1 MTNGNGRVAKKRKI
15 NSMSISETGKNKTKK
30 QGGNIM
36 AKVQNFTAEIMQKVA
51 AGEWKQAAETRENA
65 MTSMVD
71 NINKSIA
78 CYSYSDYNILA
89 DALEKVRARVLEVAN
104 TTAGK

>member
-1 MTNGNGRVAKKRKI
+1 MMKKRKI
-15 NSMSISETGKNKTKK
+15 NSMSISETGKKKTKK

-78 CYSYSDYNILA
+78 YYSYSDYNILA

>member
-1 MTNGNGRVAKKRKI
+1 
-15 NSMSISETGKNKTKK
+15 
-30 QGGNIM
+30 M

-71 NINKSIA
+71 NISGCA
-78 CYSYSDYNILA
+78 
-89 DALEKVRARVLEVAN
+89 
-104 TTAGK
+104 